1 MCTRIQHNIII
12 TNNMIACITLFDANI
27 EGQSRLAKVLHEIT
41 IKPRPSLIYIACMGA
56 APS

>member
-1 MCTRIQHNIII
+1 MCTRCQRIILSLHALLYS
-12 TNNMIACITLFDANI
+12 MPTLKVKAMV
-27 EGQSRLAKVLHEIT
+27 AKVLHEIT